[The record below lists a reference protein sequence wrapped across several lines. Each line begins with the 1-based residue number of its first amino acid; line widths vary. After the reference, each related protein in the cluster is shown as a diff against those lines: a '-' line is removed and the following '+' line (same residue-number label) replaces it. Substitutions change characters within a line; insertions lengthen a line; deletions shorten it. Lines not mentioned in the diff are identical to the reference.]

1 MSFVWFMHTFL
12 FWVYA
17 PVYFIWVYTP
27 VRSIWV
33 YAPVRFIWVYAPFFI
48 LFGSTHP
55 HLSSGFYVPARFIL
69 FYFSF
74 KFMHPY
80 ISIVGLRTPNFFLRT
95 VHRYHTPFGCM
106 HKLASR
112 TCNPLSGNIYPKIL
126 LVVTI
131 SLHLGQRT
139 RIFYLGLSSTFLVHR
154 CHSLDYTPVNLWFG
168 PFFMLRLSAYAL
180 RFGIYIHKPFVQ
192 DHSCPLYFLLIARQ
206 PAHLFSCLRGLLYVL
221 FI

>member
-1 MSFVWFMHTFL
+1 MVYAYISILGLRTRIFYLGLRTRSFYLGLRTL
-12 FWVYA
+12 FYFVWVYA
-17 PVYFIWVYTP
+17 PASFLWVLRT
-27 VRSIWV
+27 RSF
-33 YAPVRFIWVYAPFFI
+33 YFI
-48 LFGSTHP
+48 LF
-55 HLSSGFYVPARFIL
+55 FVQ
-69 FYFSF
+69 
-74 KFMHPY
+74 FMHPY

-112 TCNPLSGNIYPKIL
+112 TCNPLSGNVYPTIL